1 MNSQT
6 QVNVSKWVICFGL
19 AVFFGLEASPALGQS
34 RELMKRS
41 SIVFVGTVTK
51 MAAVAFP
58 DVQASKKT
66 VVVKVDQLLEKPAAV
81 FLSAGQQIT
90 VELKDPSVFHEGLQA
105 TFYTEGWIFGKGIAV
120 REVGHELT
128 KETLSASAME
138 KLQQQH
144 SKTRQEL
151 KETELRARIES
162 SDLVLVGRVTRVRP
176 STVTAPGP
184 KFISEHDPNWQEAV
198 IQVISGI
205 KGIPDG
211 GQVVVRFPGSDDVVY
226 YETPKF
232 KEKQEG
238 VFLLQKDTFSGLA
251 NAILAGTEVEAY
263 TAQRSLDVLSK
274 EEADKV
280 RAIIGK

>member
-19 AVFFGLEASPALGQS
+19 AVFFGLEASPALSQS

-58 DVQASKKT
+58 DVQASKRT

-176 STVTAPGP
+176 STATAPGP

-251 NAILAGTEVEAY
+251 NAILAGTEVEVY